1 MTYLT
6 LNGIDFSAYVNDLK
20 VTNSHRYSAL
30 TNAAGNTVVDYQNN
44 KRILE
49 VGIIPVDQEVMARL
63 QEVMNSFNVTVSFR
77 NPQTN
82 AIEENLNCIIPT
94 NSVAYY
100 TIRHDKVT
108 YDAFVFNIQEL

>member
-6 LNGIDFSAYVNDLK
+6 VNGVDFSSYVNDLK
-20 VTNSHRYSAL
+20 VTNTHRYSAL

-44 KRILE
+44 KRTLE
-49 VGIIPVDQEVMARL
+49 VGIVAVDDTVMAQL
-63 QEVMNSFNVTVSFR
+63 QEVMNSFNVSVSFR

-82 AIEENLNCIIPT
+82 ALEENVNCIIPA

-100 TIRHDKVT
+100 TIRHDKVS
-108 YDAFVFNIQEL
+108 YDSFVFNIQEL